1 MYKKLRPLLLG
12 IVTVTVYHSLIS
24 LLRVLL
30 YGLSAWK
37 VTGAEY
43 IPTSGGCV
51 FVANHVHILD
61 PPLVAASSRQRRLRT
76 MAKREIFRIPLIG
89 WVFKAYGAI
98 EVRRQGADFKALRT
112 SMRLLQEGQA
122 VLLFAEGTRSRG
134 GPLRKAQRGAG
145 LIALRS
151 GLPVIPVSIIGS
163 NISIPRVFVQWIF
176 RNRPRIEVHFG
187 HPVDLGGL
195 DPDGEGAA
203 EATERIMRRIA
214 ALLPEDLRGPYADT
228 QYPSG
233 QVERDVLS

>member
-1 MYKKLRPLLLG
+1 
-12 IVTVTVYHSLIS
+12 
-24 LLRVLL
+24 
-30 YGLSAWK
+30 
-37 VTGAEY
+37 
-43 IPTSGGCV
+43 
-51 FVANHVHILD
+51 
-61 PPLVAASSRQRRLRT
+61 
-76 MAKREIFRIPLIG
+76 
-89 WVFKAYGAI
+89 
-98 EVRRQGADFKALRT
+98 
-112 SMRLLQEGQA
+112 MRLLQEGQA